1 MARVFLVY
9 ITILCSTNAWAASS
23 SGSDPISAGLSMG
36 IIMLIVF
43 GVVFS
48 LFRQRQ
54 RSQSAKTMY
63 SSGKP
68 QITYGDAK
76 GFVPSPESWA
86 MAAGAHHRIWYERPV
101 DKLVDL
107 EGRSSYKRMLE
118 ETWSVEK
125 RDDLF
130 KHMMALFYRGR
141 REELTKLQKLDASL
155 PQGDPFAF
163 DLIRYLNLTTAG
175 VTMGLIS
182 PDEGRVFMLRGAR
195 ALQSHFTAWAQIGT
209 SYMTGYDLDRVQ
221 KSFDLT
227 EDNKKRREAVQQA
240 FTLLETSAQSPWR
253 KIPWDLPLP
262 EPQSNDVFDQT
273 ARRFVSEAIFYLDQ
287 AAFTPSNQ
295 NWLLAVGAI
304 YRARWGYPVDA
315 LVFTEQ
321 AGLNEMYR
329 NDWSI
334 EDREDLLER
343 LMWLYF
349 EGHRA
354 RGRELQRT
362 LPNMPQA
369 DPLAWDLV
377 RYIQLC
383 MGGASLLYVQ
393 PDEAW
398 GLMLRAGLELRGAY
412 SSWAQLAEGFTAGRV
427 LWHALSQ
434 HPDSDDIRAGDESL
448 ERTLQALLHDSN
460 SPWLRI
466 PWDQSLPAPAQDDLF
481 ARVALQRD
489 QPADGHD
496 DVRNVN

>member
-1 MARVFLVY
+1 MARVLLVY
-9 ITILCSTNAWAASS
+9 IIVFCSANAWATSS
-23 SGSDPISAGLSMG
+23 SKPDPISEGLSMF
-36 IIMLIVF
+36 IIILIVF
-43 GVVFS
+43 AVVFS

-54 RSQSAKTMY
+54 RGQSAKTMY
-63 SSGKP
+63 SSGRPK
-68 QITYGDAK
+68 ITYNDAK
-76 GFVPSPESWA
+76 SFSPTPESWA

-130 KHMMALFYRGR
+130 KHMMSLFYRGR
-141 REELTKLQKLDASL
+141 REDLAKLQKLDASL

-163 DLIRYLNLTTAG
+163 DLVRYLNLATAG
-175 VTMGLIS
+175 ITMGLIS
-182 PDEGRVFMLRGAR
+182 PEEGRVFMLHGAR
-195 ALQSHFTAWAQIGT
+195 VLQSHFTAWSQIGA

-227 EDNKKRREAVQQA
+227 DENKKRRGDVQQA
-240 FTLLETSAQSPWR
+240 FKLLETSTQSPWR

-262 EPQSNDVFDQT
+262 EPEPNDVFDQT
-273 ARRFVSEAIFYLDQ
+273 ARRFVSEAIFYLNKE
-287 AAFTPSNQ
+287 AFTPSSQ
-295 NWLLAVGAI
+295 HWLLAVGAI

-369 DPLAWDLV
+369 NPLAWDLV

-393 PDEAW
+393 PEEAW
-398 GLMLRAGLELRGAY
+398 GLMLRAGLELRSGY
-412 SSWAQLAEGFTAGRV
+412 SSWAELAQGFTAGRT
-427 LWHALSQ
+427 LWHAISQ
-434 HPDSDDIRAGDESL
+434 HSDSDDIRAGDESL
-448 ERTLQALLHDSN
+448 TRTLEALLHDSN

-466 PWDQSLPAPAQDDLF
+466 PWDQPLPAPALDDLF
-481 ARVALQRD
+481 ARVSTQRD
-489 QPADGHD
+489 QPLDGSD
-496 DVRNVN
+496 DARSVN